1 MPGPRRGH
9 GGRRPTYTNEDIQTL
24 RDLTPQVA
32 ITDIAEIMKR
42 PKRTLMDWCKKFGL
56 EYSTKTPRN
65 WSDEERDQ
73 LRKLVKTHLAGQI
86 AKLMGRS
93 EGGVILRAQ
102 RMGLKITKGPDPRH
116 WTWEEDRML
125 YNLCTHMSVH
135 RAAEKIGRS
144 PRGVRD
150 RCKKIGLKWNQ
161 GKRSIRSVAED
172 LGVHVQTVHRLAR
185 KLGLR
190 LHVPSGNHG
199 NVSDEVYEKL
209 LDWWFSHSGWKI
221 KVAA

>member
-1 MPGPRRGH
+1 MPGPRRGL
-9 GGRRPTYTNEDIQTL
+9 GGRRPTHTDEDIQTL
-24 RDLTPQVA
+24 RDLTPQVP
-32 ITDIAEIMKR
+32 ITDIAEIIGR
-42 PKRTLMDWCKKFGL
+42 PKKTLTDWCKKFGL

-65 WSDEERDQ
+65 WNDKDKAR
-73 LRKLVKTHLAGQI
+73 LRELVETHLAGEI
-86 AKLMGRS
+86 AELLGRS
-93 EGGVILRAQ
+93 EGGVILKAQ

-116 WTWEEDRML
+116 WTEKEDSLLHFLCATMGVKDASKRM
-125 YNLCTHMSVH
+125 
-135 RAAEKIGRS
+135 GRS
-144 PRGVRD
+144 PRAIHD
-150 RCKKIGLKWNQ
+150 RCKKIGLKWNR

-172 LGVHVQTVHRLAR
+172 LGVHVQTVHRLAN

-190 LHVPSGNHG
+190 LYVPSKNHG